1 LPVGEEMESSQ
12 VPTEERM
19 AQEARVDSASDH
31 KSNDLDSMRQEKM
44 PERINIYKRW
54 CKSCNI
60 CVEFCPPHCLEVGE
74 DGYPFLAWPEKC
86 IDCGW
91 CEIRCPDFAIT
102 NNPRKKKVRSKE
114 S

>member
-1 LPVGEEMESSQ
+1 MESSQ
-12 VPTEERM
+12 THHEEPM
-19 AQEARVDSASDH
+19 TQEAGVDSRGDQRASDVE
-31 KSNDLDSMRQEKM
+31 SMKAEIL
-44 PERINIYKRW
+44 PERINVYKRW
-54 CKSCNI
+54 CKQCNI
-60 CVEFCPPHCLEVGE
+60 CVEFCPPHCLEVGT
-74 DGYPFLAWPEKC
+74 DGYPFLARIDKC

>member
-1 LPVGEEMESSQ
+1 MESSQ
-12 VPTEERM
+12 VHSEERM
-19 AQEARVDSASDH
+19 AQEAKVDSANDQKTSD
-31 KSNDLDSMRQEKM
+31 LESMRQEKM

-74 DGYPFLAWPEKC
+74 DGYPFLARPDKC

-102 NNPRKKKVRSKE
+102 NNPRKKRVRSKE

>member
-1 LPVGEEMESSQ
+1 METSHVQS
-12 VPTEERM
+12 EERLS
-19 AQEARVDSASDH
+19 QEAQVDAAGDTKASDVDS
-31 KSNDLDSMRQEKM
+31 LRMEKT
-44 PERINIYKRW
+44 PERISVYKRW

-60 CVEFCPPHCLEVGE
+60 CVEFCPPHCLDMGS
-74 DGYPFLAWPEKC
+74 DGYPYLARPDKC

-102 NNPRKKKVRSKE
+102 NNPLKKRARSKE

>member
-1 LPVGEEMESSQ
+1 MESNQ
-12 VPTEERM
+12 AHAEERM
-19 AQEARVDSASDH
+19 APEAKVDSASEQKAGERDMDAVRTE
-31 KSNDLDSMRQEKM
+31 DLR
-44 PERINIYKRW
+44 ERINIYKRW

-60 CVEFCPPHCLEVGE
+60 CVEFCPPRCLEVGA
-74 DGYPFLAWPEKC
+74 DGYPFLALPEKC

-102 NNPRKKKVRSKE
+102 NNPRKKRVRSKE

>member
-1 LPVGEEMESSQ
+1 MESSQ
-12 VPTEERM
+12 AHPEERM
-19 AQEARVDSASDH
+19 AQEAQVDAATDQKMSEVEA
-31 KSNDLDSMRQEKM
+31 MRAEST
-44 PERINIYKRW
+44 PERINVYKRW

-60 CVEFCPPHCLEVGE
+60 CVEFCPTKCLEVGA
-74 DGYPFLAWPEKC
+74 DGYPYLARPDKC

-102 NNPRKKKVRSKE
+102 NNPRKKRLRSKE